1 MKHPS
6 QHCCLRNLFS
16 ENQDSSQP
24 LLVVTE
30 KMSDF
35 VHLHVHTQYSLL
47 DGFSHISKL
56 VKRAKEMNMPAI
68 GITDHGNMFGVF
80 DFFKAAKSQDIKPII
95 GIETYM
101 AKRGMT
107 DKDPQLDRSSTHL
120 LLLAENQIGYQ
131 NLLKIA
137 SASQLEGFYY
147 FPRIDHEFLA
157 AHSEGLIATSG
168 CLAAE
173 VPRALLRDNPE
184 KAKKHLDWYFDVFG
198 PDRFFIELQ
207 SHDIPELPVI
217 NRQLRELGKR
227 YQGRFVAT
235 NDVHYIDPSDA
246 QFQDI
251 MLCVQTGSLLSDP
264 KRMRMTDNTYY
275 LKSAAEMAS
284 LFADVPEAI
293 SNSLLIAER
302 CNVDLS
308 PNGYILPEFEVPE
321 GFSEKSYL
329 RHLCEEGLKERY
341 GDRWTDEVYQER
353 LEYELG
359 IIDQMKF
366 NAYFLI
372 VWDLCRHAREE
383 GIWYN
388 ARGSAAGSIVGYG
401 LNITLV
407 DPIEHGLIFERFL
420 NPGRVSMPD
429 IDLDFQDD
437 LRYKLME
444 YLAHRYGEEKV
455 ASIIT
460 FGKLKARAAVR
471 DVGRVLDIPLSEVDR
486 IAKLIP
492 SMPLNTTIEQ
502 AVEQVPELKQE
513 YETAGW
519 AKELLDKAK
528 EVEGSIRNAGT
539 HAAGVV
545 VTDKPVVDY
554 IPLHR
559 PTGNANETPIKTV
572 TQFEMSNIDALGLL
586 KVDFLG
592 LSTLTIMQRCCEM
605 IKQRHGVEYNLH
617 NIPLDD
623 PETYELLGRGETA
636 GVFQLEGGGMTRWVK
651 EMKPHNLANVI
662 AMVALYRP
670 GPMDFIPSYVK
681 RMHGEEEITY
691 RHELLEPILKETYGI
706 TVYQEQIM
714 YTAMD
719 VGGYTA
725 SEADFLRKAVAKKK
739 EKELLKNREKFI
751 SGALERG
758 VPEEVGQQIF
768 EDWEAFARYG
778 FPKGHAA
785 DYAVIAVETAYLKAH
800 YPVEYMTALI
810 SVYKNDTDRVAFY
823 IQDCASMDI
832 DVLPPDIN
840 KSFFDFSIED
850 SPEEA
855 GKSCIRF
862 GLGAVKNVS
871 CTPVEA
877 LLEARQDGPF
887 EDLTD
892 LANRVDLRK
901 VGKRALESI
910 IKVGAM
916 DAFGPRMALLDVMDK
931 AISISASSF
940 QAAEVGQLS
949 FFGSDSGLVQKI
961 AIPNVDPDYNRREQ
975 LSWERELVGLYVS
988 DHPLRETA
996 AQLKG
1001 IVTHFSSQLAQV
1013 EQDNFVRVFGEV
1025 VAIRHHQTKK
1035 GDPMAFVRIE
1045 DTGGIIRLVLF
1056 PNTWKRLSGRL
1067 QYGKVVIVEG
1077 KVDNGRGDPNIL
1089 VDDIKENLVIDPDRQ
1104 ADALAEMAAFE
1115 PPTQAAQLD
1124 ALAEPYAP
1132 SLQDVDP
1139 EPETFQPDQMADE
1152 EDTYVKEDGPDY
1164 VFDEDIPPP
1173 PENFPDDWEILTGGE
1188 TADQTLSPQ
1197 VQAEEVMIN
1206 AAPDEAQGDEHAP
1219 DQGDVSPEL
1228 PADQKTETSSV
1239 IETSTVRLQVSTP
1252 ISENKQKDDLPPI
1265 ALPKPQKTQ
1274 ASDGV
1279 EKSGAPEMVTVV
1291 LRSTGDKDRDI
1302 LRMRR
1307 IYGVLISSPGNDRFA
1322 FYMIERSRGY
1332 RLEFPSESTDFTPGL
1347 RAMLEE
1353 IVGVGNVIVEPIT
1366 YL

>member
-1 MKHPS
+1 
-6 QHCCLRNLFS
+6 
-16 ENQDSSQP
+16 
-24 LLVVTE
+24 
-30 KMSDF
+30 MSDF

-56 VKRAKEMNMPAI
+56 LKRAKELNMPAL
-68 GITDHGNMFGVF
+68 GITDHGNMFGVV
-80 DFFKAAKSQDIKPII
+80 DFFNAAKKEGVKPII
-95 GIETYM
+95 GIEAYM
-101 AKRGMT
+101 ASRKMT
-107 DKDPQLDRSSTHL
+107 DKDSQLDRSSTHL
-120 LLLAENQIGYQ
+120 LLLAQNQTGYK

-147 FPRIDHEFLA
+147 YPRIDHEFLA

-168 CLAAE
+168 CMSAE
-173 VPRALLRDNPE
+173 VPRALLRDNPK
-184 KAKKHLDWYFDVFG
+184 KAKKHLDWYYEVFG

-207 SHDIPELPVI
+207 SHDIPEMPAL
-217 NRQLRELGKR
+217 NRQLVELGKR
-227 YQGRFVAT
+227 YQGKFVAT
-235 NDVHYIDPSDA
+235 NDVHYIDPRDA

-264 KRMRMTDNTYY
+264 KRMRMTDNSYY
-275 LKSAAEMAS
+275 LKSGAEMGA
-284 LFADVPEAI
+284 LFADIPEAL

-302 CNVDLS
+302 CQVDLS
-308 PNGYILPEFEVPE
+308 SDGYILPEFEVPQ
-321 GFSEKSYL
+321 GYTVKSYL
-329 RHLCEEGLKERY
+329 RHQCEEGLKKRY
-341 GDRWTDEVYQER
+341 GEYWTDKIYQER

-359 IIDQMKF
+359 IIDQMGF

-388 ARGSAAGSIVGYG
+388 ARGSASGSIVAYS
-401 LNITLV
+401 LDITLV

-437 LRYKLME
+437 KRYKLME
-444 YLAHRYGEEKV
+444 YCAQRYGEDKV

-486 IAKLIP
+486 LAKMIP
-492 SMPLNTTIEQ
+492 SMPLNTTIEE
-502 AVEQVPELKQE
+502 AIEQVPELKQE
-513 YETAGW
+513 YETVAW
-519 AKELLDKAK
+519 TKELLDTAR

-545 VTDKPVVDY
+545 ITDKPVVEY

-559 PTGNANETPIKTV
+559 PTSNSDDTPIKTV
-572 TQFEMSNIDALGLL
+572 TQFEMSTIDALGLL

-592 LSTLTIMQRCCEM
+592 LSTLTIMQRCCQM
-605 IKQRHGVEYNLH
+605 IKERHGLEYSLH

-623 PETYELLGRGETA
+623 PETFELLGRGETA
-636 GVFQLEGGGMTRWVK
+636 GIFQLEGGGMTRWVK

-691 RHELLEPILKETYGI
+691 RHESLEPILKETYGI

-714 YTAMD
+714 YTAME

-725 SEADFLRKAVAKKK
+725 SEADFLRKSVAKKK
-739 EKELLKNREKFI
+739 EKELLKNRAKFVE
-751 SGALERG
+751 GANQRG
-758 VPEEVGQQIF
+758 VPKEVGNQIF

-785 DYAVIAVETAYLKAH
+785 DYAVIAVETAFLKTH

-823 IQDCASMDI
+823 IQDCASMGI

-840 KSFFDFSIED
+840 KSIWDFSIED
-850 SPEEA
+850 SVEQA

-862 GLGAVKNVS
+862 GLGAVKNVGS
-871 CTPVEA
+871 GPVEA
-877 LLEARQDGPF
+877 LLEARADGQF

-901 VGKRALESI
+901 VGKRALESM
-910 IKVGAM
+910 IKVGAL
-916 DAFGPRMALLDVMDK
+916 DSFGPRMALLQVMDK
-931 AISISASSF
+931 SMSISATTF
-940 QAAEVGQLS
+940 QAAEVGQLT

-961 AIPNVDPDYNRREQ
+961 VLPQVDPQYNRREQ
-975 LSWERELVGLYVS
+975 LGWERELVGLYVS
-988 DHPLRETA
+988 DHPLREMA

-1013 EQDNFVRVFGEV
+1013 EEGGFARVFGEV
-1025 VAIRHHQTKK
+1025 VRIRHHQTKK
-1035 GDPMAFVRIE
+1035 GAPMAFVTIE
-1045 DTGGIIRLVLF
+1045 DTGGSIRLVFF
-1056 PNTWKRLSGRL
+1056 PRTWQRLSGRI
-1067 QYGKVVIVEG
+1067 QYGNVLVVEG
-1077 KVDNGRGDPNIL
+1077 KVDAGRGDPNIL
-1089 VDDIKENLVIDPDRQ
+1089 VDDIKENFTVDAMEFEAGEGTPQDDFQMWSQPDP
-1104 ADALAEMAAFE
+1104 AE
-1115 PPTQAAQLD
+1115 PPAGDPEGPPITSDQIS
-1124 ALAEPYAP
+1124 EP
-1132 SLQDVDP
+1132 SVDYQIDG
-1139 EPETFQPDQMADE
+1139 EPETENYDQSPMQPENSSDDWDILNGLDYGSAPVRSPSVEPSVPEPVLASQAAAQVPE
-1152 EDTYVKEDGPDY
+1152 EDQTQDVEQEAAGEGPPAFADQ
-1164 VFDEDIPPP
+1164 DIPAGVSAALIDEPAKPKISIPP
-1173 PENFPDDWEILTGGE
+1173 VPPRQPEKDIP
-1188 TADQTLSPQ
+1188 
-1197 VQAEEVMIN
+1197 
-1206 AAPDEAQGDEHAP
+1206 
-1219 DQGDVSPEL
+1219 
-1228 PADQKTETSSV
+1228 
-1239 IETSTVRLQVSTP
+1239 
-1252 ISENKQKDDLPPI
+1252 SE
-1265 ALPKPQKTQ
+1265 
-1274 ASDGV
+1274 
-1279 EKSGAPEMVTVV
+1279 APEKTGTPQMITVV

-1307 IYGVLISSPGNDRFA
+1307 IYGLLISSPGTDRFA

-1332 RLEFPSESTDFTPGL
+1332 RLEFPSDSTDFNPGL
-1347 RAMLEE
+1347 RAALED
-1353 IVGVGNVIVEPIT
+1353 IVGVGNVITEPIT

>member
-1 MKHPS
+1 
-6 QHCCLRNLFS
+6 
-16 ENQDSSQP
+16 
-24 LLVVTE
+24 
-30 KMSDF
+30 MSDF

-56 VKRAKEMNMPAI
+56 VQRAKEMNMPAL
-68 GITDHGNMFGVF
+68 GITDHGNMFGVI
-80 DFFKAAKSQDIKPII
+80 DFYNAAKSEGIKPII
-95 GIETYM
+95 GIEAYM
-101 AKRGMT
+101 AKRRMT
-107 DKDPQLDRSSTHL
+107 DKDSQYDRNSSHL
-120 LLLAENQIGYQ
+120 LLLAENQTGYQ

-168 CLAAE
+168 CLSAE

-184 KAKKHLDWYFDVFG
+184 QAKKHLDWYFEVFG

-207 SHDIPELPVI
+207 SHDIPELPAV
-217 NRQLRELGKR
+217 NRQLIELGKR
-227 YQGRFVAT
+227 YQGRYVAT
-235 NDVHYIDPSDA
+235 NDVHYIDPTDG
-246 QFQDI
+246 QYQDI

-264 KRMRMTDNTYY
+264 KRMRMTDNSYY

-284 LFADVPEAI
+284 LFADVPDALT
-293 SNSLLIAER
+293 NSLLIAER
-302 CNVDLS
+302 CEVDLGS
-308 PNGYILPEFEVPE
+308 KGYILPEFEVPE
-321 GFSEKSYL
+321 GFTEKSYL
-329 RHLCEEGLKERY
+329 RHLCEDGLKLRY
-341 GDRWTDEVYQER
+341 GDSWTDRVYQER
-353 LEYELG
+353 LEYELDV
-359 IIDQMKF
+359 IDEMGF

-388 ARGSAAGSIVGYG
+388 ARGSASGSIVAYG
-401 LNITLV
+401 LDITLV

-444 YLAHRYGEEKV
+444 YLAHRYGEDKV

-492 SMPLNTTIEQ
+492 SMPLNTTIEE
-502 AVEQVPELKQE
+502 AIEQVPELKQE
-513 YETAGW
+513 YETIGW
-519 AKELLDKAK
+519 AKELLDTAK

-559 PTGNANETPIKTV
+559 PTGSADDTPIKTV
-572 TQFEMSNIDALGLL
+572 TQFEMSVIDDLGLL

-592 LSTLTIMQRCCEM
+592 LSTLTIMQRCCQM
-605 IKQRHGVEYNLH
+605 IKDRHGKDYNLH

-651 EMKPHNLANVI
+651 EMKPHNLDNVI

-691 RHELLEPILKETYGI
+691 RHESLEPILKETYGI

-725 SEADFLRKAVAKKK
+725 SDADFLRKAVAKKK
-739 EKELLKNREKFI
+739 EKELLKNREKFVK
-751 SGALERG
+751 GASERG
-758 VPEEVGQQIF
+758 VPQEVGNQIF

-810 SVYKNDTDRVAFY
+810 SVYKNDTGRVAFY
-823 IQDCASMDI
+823 IQDCNSMGI
-832 DVLPPDIN
+832 EVLPPNIN
-840 KSFFDFSIED
+840 KSCWDFSIED
-850 SPEEA
+850 NEEEE

-862 GLGAVKNVS
+862 GLGAIKNVGS
-871 CTPVEA
+871 GPVDA
-877 LLEARQDGPF
+877 IIEAREDGPF

-901 VGKRALESI
+901 VGKRALESM
-910 IKVGAM
+910 IKVGAL
-916 DAFGPRMALLDVMDK
+916 DVFGPRMALMQVMDK
-931 AISISASSF
+931 AISISGSTF
-940 QAAEVGQLS
+940 LAAEMGQMS
-949 FFGSDSGLVQKI
+949 FFGTDSGLVQKI
-961 AIPNVDPDYNRREQ
+961 SLPEVDPDYNRREQ
-975 LSWERELVGLYVS
+975 LRWERDLVGLYVS

-1001 IVTHFSSQLAQV
+1001 IVTHFSNQLAQV
-1013 EQDNFVRVFGEV
+1013 EQGNFVRVFGEV
-1025 VAIRHHQTKK
+1025 VSIRHHQTKK
-1035 GDPMAFVRIE
+1035 GDPMAFVSIE
-1045 DTGGIIRLVLF
+1045 DIGGVIRLVLF
-1056 PNTWKRLSGRL
+1056 PKTWKRLSGRL

-1089 VDDIKENLVIDPDRQ
+1089 VDDIKEDLMIDPARY
-1104 ADALAEMAAFE
+1104 AVEPSELASPQLETPSQPVVEDVAPE
-1115 PPTQAAQLD
+1115 VGPT
-1124 ALAEPYAP
+1124 
-1132 SLQDVDP
+1132 P
-1139 EPETFQPDQMADE
+1139 EPEPDIIAEQPPVYQNE
-1152 EDTYVKEDGPDY
+1152 EVPAPWDD
-1164 VFDEDIPPP
+1164 DIPPP
-1173 PENFPDDWEILTGGE
+1173 PENFSDDWGE
-1188 TADQTLSPQ
+1188 LNGVSSQPAPVTTVPTPEVEMPVQ
-1197 VQAEEVMIN
+1197 VKSEEVS
-1206 AAPDEAQGDEHAP
+1206 APAEVEEPTPDEAVEIQEP
-1219 DQGDVSPEL
+1219 DPEESPPVVPAQVASVSQPE
-1228 PADQKTETSSV
+1228 SSEEPK
-1239 IETSTVRLQVSTP
+1239 ID
-1252 ISENKQKDDLPPI
+1252 IPPV
-1265 ALPKPQKTQ
+1265 PPRQPQKVE
-1274 ASDGV
+1274 APEGV
-1279 EKSGAPEMVTVV
+1279 DKAGAPQMVTIV

-1307 IYGVLISSPGNDRFA
+1307 IYGILISSPGNDRFA
-1322 FYMIERSRGY
+1322 FYMIERNRGY
-1332 RLEFPSESTDFTPGL
+1332 RLEFPSDSTEFNSGL
-1347 RAMLEE
+1347 RATLEE